1 MSTRVTRRLPA
12 VIGLAALALLL
23 SSCTEPGPAL
33 GPLLPDPS
41 SSTSAGVPA
50 APTVGSGT
58 STAAAAP
65 TSAEL
70 PSAEKQAL
78 AEATEA
84 VTDYYVA
91 VDRIN
96 SDPSA
101 DPDTLQNV
109 ATGDA
114 YLASVRA
121 AVSRKGRG
129 LVQTGSARVVDV
141 NTVSI
146 DLTNAPP
153 SRYPTVVLDACL
165 DVSATDVEDTDG
177 QSVVRADRLDRTA
190 ARLDVVHHDFGWRVH
205 NISSSGEPCAP

>member
-1 MSTRVTRRLPA
+1 MSPRVTRRLPA
-12 VIGLAALALLL
+12 VVGLAAWALLL

-33 GPLLPDPS
+33 GPLPTNS

-50 APTVGSGT
+50 TSTAGSST

-65 TSAEL
+65 TAAEL

-84 VTDYYVA
+84 VTDYYAA
-91 VDRIN
+91 VDRIY

-101 DPDTLQNV
+101 DPDTVQDV

-114 YLASVRA
+114 YLASARA
-121 AVSRKGRG
+121 AVRIKGRG

-146 DLTNAPP
+146 DLTTLPPAGTRPSPWTPASTSAPP
-153 SRYPTVVLDACL
+153 TSRTPTANQP
-165 DVSATDVEDTDG
+165 S
-177 QSVVRADRLDRTA
+177 RPTA
-190 ARLDVVHHDFGWRVH
+190 
-205 NISSSGEPCAP
+205 

>member
-1 MSTRVTRRLPA
+1 MSTRVTHRLPA
-12 VIGLAALALLL
+12 VAGLAALVILL

-33 GPLLPDPS
+33 GPLPPDPS

-50 APTVGSGT
+50 APTAGSGT
-58 STAAAAP
+58 STAASAP

-84 VTDYYVA
+84 VTDYYTA

-96 SDPSA
+96 SDPSS
-101 DPDTLQNV
+101 DPDTLQDV

-114 YLASVRA
+114 YLASVRL
-121 AVSRKGRG
+121 VDDMKGRG
-129 LVQTGSARVVDV
+129 LVQTGDVRVVDV
-141 NTVSI
+141 DVVSI
-146 DLTNAPP
+146 DLTRSPP

-165 DVSATDVEDTDG
+165 DVSAMKAIGPGGGTG
-177 QSVVRADRLDRTA
+177 
-190 ARLDVVHHDFGWRVH
+190 
-205 NISSSGEPCAP
+205 

>member
-1 MSTRVTRRLPA
+1 MSTRVTHRLPA
-12 VIGLAALALLL
+12 VVGLAALSLLL

-33 GPLLPDPS
+33 GPLPAS
-41 SSTSAGVPA
+41 SASTSADVPA
-50 APTVGSGT
+50 TPTTGSGA

-78 AEATEA
+78 AEATGA
-84 VTDYYVA
+84 VTDYYA
-91 VDRIN
+91 ALDRIN

-101 DPDTLQNV
+101 EPDTLHEV

-114 YLASVRA
+114 YLSSVRM
-121 AVSRKGRG
+121 VIGHKGRR
-129 LVQTGSARVVDV
+129 LVQTGNSQVVDV

-153 SRYPTVVLDACL
+153 GRYPTVVVDACL
-165 DVSATDVEDTDG
+165 DVSAVDVEDTDG
-177 QSVVRADRLDRTA
+177 KSVVRADRLDQTT
-190 ARLDVVHHDFGWRVH
+190 ARLDVVHYDFGWRV
-205 NISSSGEPCAP
+205 NKEKSAGEPCAP